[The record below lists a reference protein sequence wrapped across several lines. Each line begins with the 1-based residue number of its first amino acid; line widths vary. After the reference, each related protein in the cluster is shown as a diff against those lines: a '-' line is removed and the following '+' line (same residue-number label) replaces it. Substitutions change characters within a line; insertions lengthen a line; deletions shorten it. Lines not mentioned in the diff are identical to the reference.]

1 MFVYIFYISNFSSNG
16 TGYMTVVCAWMQPL
30 LLAFPSSWPRT
41 RALNNSASEEATA
54 RRPKIQA
61 RNFKWLLL
69 AVNLNFTLVHIS
81 CGWQSV
87 GSIRRVLNAA
97 ANCQQPTKAV
107 VFWPRPLPQMC
118 MGCSRRQ
125 CDNVEWPLTAM
136 LTGVLMLLFSLIFLF
151 KCIFNVCQWVCV
163 CACAYMCVAVYQAMC
178 VAAMVWQNDL
188 FRQLRLLDF
197 DCMHQRWN
205 SSSTLLAAW
214 IAMRHVPP

>member
-1 MFVYIFYISNFSSNG
+1 
-16 TGYMTVVCAWMQPL
+16 MTVVCARMQPL
-30 LLAFPSSWPRT
+30 LLAFSSSWPRT

-136 LTGVLMLLFSLIFLF
+136 LTGVLMLLLSLIFLF
-151 KCIFNVCQWVCV
+151 KCIFSVCQWVCV
-163 CACAYMCVAVYQAMC
+163 CASAHMCVAVYQAMC
-178 VAAMVWQNDL
+178 VAADGLTKWLIPTDA
-188 FRQLRLLDF
+188 
-197 DCMHQRWN
+197 
-205 SSSTLLAAW
+205 LAWLWLHASE
-214 IAMRHVPP
+214 ME